1 MAARKI
7 SEKDHII
14 WQILADPNY
23 RVCRRLGKVFTRVR
37 PGGSIAKEWRRAG
50 RMSVSRGGLKR
61 YWRIKYKGQEVYEG
75 RVIFAARH
83 GHLDPFKVVDHP
95 NHDGTDNGQ
104 PLRQLTVAENA
115 LTAFE
120 FYRQRGLG
128 PRQARQK
135 WISSMEGESNAA
147 N

>member
-83 GHLDPFKVVDHP
+83 GHLDPFK
-95 NHDGTDNGQ
+95 GQ